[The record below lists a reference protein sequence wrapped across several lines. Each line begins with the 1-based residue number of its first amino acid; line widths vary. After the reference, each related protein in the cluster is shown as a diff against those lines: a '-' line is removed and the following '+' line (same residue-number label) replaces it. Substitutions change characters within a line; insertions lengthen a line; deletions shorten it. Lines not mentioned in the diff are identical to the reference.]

1 MKSLFQIST
10 HERRGLMED
19 CYLLYIRLGLG
30 LCKEI
35 RVYIVSWEKTEQNWI
50 CRLWERSAPNWERP
64 VPTPLRFL
72 TATTLPT
79 TLHSLGSRLSTENGP
94 CSLGNDPSPPGT
106 ARPHWQRPLPTI
118 RAPSSA
124 HHWVYWGRPAP
135 DWGRSAPNLIYTH
148 YISIRSSHWF
158 HSITL

>member
-1 MKSLFQIST
+1 
-10 HERRGLMED
+10 MED

-64 VPTPLRFL
+64 VPTPMRFL
-72 TATTLPT
+72 TATKPPRSRTISDPAWALGTVRAHLGT
-79 TLHSLGSRLSTENGP
+79 T
-94 CSLGNDPSPPGT
+94 
-106 ARPHWQRPLPTI
+106 RPHPGRPALVGSDPPPTI
-118 RAPSSA
+118 RVPSSA

>member
-1 MKSLFQIST
+1 
-10 HERRGLMED
+10 MED

-64 VPTPLRFL
+64 VPTAMRFL

-79 TLHSLGSRLSTENGP
+79 TLHNLGSRLSTGNGP

-106 ARPHWQRPLPTI
+106 ARPRWQRP
-118 RAPSSA
+118 AANYPSSIQCTSLGILGTA
-124 HHWVYWGRPAP
+124 RPRL
-135 DWGRSAPNLIYTH
+135 GTVRSQLDIYTL
-148 YISIRSSHWF
+148 YINQILSLIPF
-158 HSITL
+158 YYFIIKVIF